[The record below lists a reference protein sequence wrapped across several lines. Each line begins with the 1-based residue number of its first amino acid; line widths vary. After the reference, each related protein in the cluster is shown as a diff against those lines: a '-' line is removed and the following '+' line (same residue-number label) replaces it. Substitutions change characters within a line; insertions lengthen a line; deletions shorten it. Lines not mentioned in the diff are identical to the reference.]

1 MEGTAPGVVT
11 HVRESSRTTV
21 RGNRGSDSGSALVS
35 RHAATRHYARNVPAD
50 FSAFVE
56 KTKARLIAAGFNE
69 SPAYHVQLLAQY

>member
-1 MEGTAPGVVT
+1 MDASAPSAVT

-21 RGNRGSDSGSALVS
+21 RGSRGGHSGSALVS
-35 RHAATRHYARNVPAD
+35 GHAAARHYARNDLAD